1 LLIKL
6 KFNSK
11 FANIDD
17 VQGSVDISDVTHPG
31 LCAEEVIVGA
41 AQTGSLRCSCV

>member
-1 LLIKL
+1 LSIKS

-17 VQGSVDISDVTHPG
+17 VQCSVDISDVTHPG
-31 LCAEEVIVGA
+31 PCAEEVILGA
-41 AQTGSLRCSCV
+41 AQTD